1 MKKTLVSIILALVLV
16 FSCAVAEE
24 NLAVDSPAIKDIPA
38 VVISTDGTVIETMS
52 IMGLEIKPGS
62 IHEKVFLKVSEEG
75 FENVELPEEAVLEEF
90 HELVVEGYYKD
101 EYGMV
106 VAVFA
111 YPTKYEVGT
120 NLTALIG
127 IIYSEEE
134 VVWTALNAQVVEDG
148 SVAVLFPQE
157 LLQEVSTHEAVM
169 ALVRG

>member
-52 IMGLEIKPGS
+52 IMDLEVKPES
-62 IHEKVFLKVSEEG
+62 IQEKVFLKVSEEG

-90 HELVVEGYYKD
+90 HELVIEGYKD

-106 VAVFA
+106 AAVFA